1 MDKAELNEKFETL
14 NDEVNR
20 LWDSSKF
27 LQDQSREWKDAWHAR
42 FEVSRDLHQIAI
54 REGREES
61 KTFMGFRDAH
71 PLGVD
76 PEFRFR
82 EQNAGVFNER

>member
-1 MDKAELNEKFETL
+1 MDKAELNQRFETL
-14 NDEVNR
+14 NNEVNR
-20 LWDSSKF
+20 LWNSSKF
-27 LQDQSREWKDAWHAR
+27 LQDQSREWKDAWQAR
-42 FEVSRDLHQIAI
+42 FEVSRELRAF
-54 REGREES
+54 EVREES

>member
-1 MDKAELNEKFETL
+1 MDKEQLNEKFEEL
-14 NDEVNR
+14 NAQVNA
-20 LWDSSKF
+20 LWDNSKF
-27 LQDQSREWKDAWHAR
+27 LQDQSAEYKQAWQAR
-42 FEVSRDLHQIAI
+42 FEVSRELRAF
-54 REGREES
+54 EVREES